1 MTSVC
6 EGSQLESMKVYMAQ
20 CWGVSTALTK
30 RGCIICKPHGICGK
44 LYHTEP
50 GRLEYHI
57 TGVCESCYDGFMSEQ
72 GSKSFRDLSTIGYD
86 LMMLWLIISRVHTS
100 VIGLPAVLI
109 AAISTGTFNWPQAG
123 LPASASAVDLR

>member
-1 MTSVC
+1 MHGPVLVC
-6 EGSQLESMKVYMAQ
+6 LFGFNAAGLHHMQTYV
-20 CWGVSTALTK
+20 
-30 RGCIICKPHGICGK
+30 ICGK

-100 VIGLPAVLI
+100 VIGLPAGLI
-109 AAISTGTFNWPQAG
+109 VAISTGTFQWPQVR
-123 LPASASAVDLR
+123 LPASASAVALR